1 MSDIINVFIAIILTF
16 ATMSLVA
23 STVTEALASAL
34 KWRSAT
40 LVTGLKELL
49 NDPHLQGYAKEILN
63 HASVNPRAPGPV
75 TVPAGKPVVQD
86 GQAKQKLPDIV
97 PSYIPP
103 LQFASAFLDVIQSGP
118 GQATTNA
125 EAPEGLKGS
134 IDNIPDQQ
142 LKILLQGIY
151 TRAGGNIQQVRDEL
165 AKWFDASMD
174 RVSGTYKRKAQLVS
188 FLVAL
193 FFAILLNVSV
203 VRVAETIWAHPN
215 VAGNLTQ
222 LSRTDETG
230 LEALQRFKA
239 ADFPFGW
246 TTDLR
251 TAGAAFRS
259 NPVSVAVSALLVAF
273 GWVVTAIA
281 TLFGAPFWFDTLQRF
296 TRLGGTGPKPDPQPD
311 QSVMVKTTVVQGRT
325 ASAV

>member
-23 STVTEALASAL
+23 STVTEALSSAL
-34 KWRSAT
+34 KWRSTT

-49 NDPHLQGYAKEILN
+49 NDPQLQGYAKEILD

-75 TVPAGKPVVQD
+75 TVPADKPAIQD
-86 GQAKQKLPDIV
+86 TQAKQKLPETM

-103 LQFASAFLDVIQSGP
+103 LQFASAFLDVIQSGSGP
-118 GQATTNA
+118 VAANA
-125 EAPEGLKGS
+125 VAQESLKAS
-134 IDNIPDQQ
+134 IDNIPDEQ

-151 TRAGGNIQQVRDEL
+151 ARAGGNIQQVRDEL
-165 AKWFDASMD
+165 AKWFDSSMD
-174 RVSGTYKRKAQLVS
+174 RVSGVYKRKTQLVS

-193 FFAILLNVSV
+193 FFTILLNVSV

-246 TTDLR
+246 AIDLR
-251 TAGAAFRS
+251 TAATAFRS
-259 NPVSVAVSALLVAF
+259 NPVSVALSALLAAF

-296 TRLGGTGPKPDPQPD
+296 TRLSGTGPKPDPQPD
-311 QSVMVKTTVVQGRT
+311 QSLTVKTTVVGRT